1 MRAVLARSTDER
13 PPAITKE
20 ASAPSRTLNT
30 RKLVWPLDVEGELN
44 SRNNRDPVQRIT
56 RARPG
61 RCQGEHWVPS
71 RNRDILGRSARYR
84 RRVRFPHDGGA
95 EAGDGARR

>member
-20 ASAPSRTLNT
+20 ASAPSTTLNT
-30 RKLVWPLDVEGELN
+30 RRLLWPLDVEDERN
-44 SRNNRDPVQRIT
+44 SRNNRDPVQRII
-56 RARPG
+56 RARLGG
-61 RCQGEHWVPS
+61 RQGEHRVPS
-71 RNRDILGRSARYR
+71 RNRDILGGSARYR

-95 EAGDGARR
+95 EAGNGARR